1 MTPLVIQQFAIEAMA
16 IEIVDLPTKN
26 CGFSI
31 NHPFIDGFSIANHPF
46 YGVPPNLQSEGFV
59 MSASQHVFDGWV
71 AFHLT

>member
-31 NHPFIDGFSIANHPF
+31 NHPFIDGFSIANHPAI
-46 YGVPPNLQSEGFV
+46 YSIGYLWGYS
-59 MSASQHVFDGWV
+59 
-71 AFHLT
+71 LT

>member
-31 NHPFIDGFSIANHPF
+31 NHPFIDGFSIVNHPF
-46 YGVPPNLQSEGFV
+46 GGTPIYGKPQIIRFLIFLPFW
-59 MSASQHVFDGWV
+59 DP
-71 AFHLT
+71 